1 MEACSPCWW
10 PVVNALGVII
20 HHAFL
25 VISANLSLHI
35 SDAVVGWQCSCCR
48 VVDFMRE
55 RCFSF
60 LCEVGA
66 RLGRASSCS
75 QMRDT
80 VLLVRADIHNLPLLQ
95 DRQAERN
102 LRSLSDRK
110 AVIHFD

>member
-1 MEACSPCWW
+1 M
-10 PVVNALGVII
+10 
-20 HHAFL
+20 HFL
-25 VISANLSLHI
+25 SYLQVFLYTFQMQLYSGSA
-35 SDAVVGWQCSCCR
+35 AVAGLC
-48 VVDFMRE
+48 DFMRE

-66 RLGRASSCS
+66 RLGRASSFS
-75 QMRDT
+75 QTSDA
-80 VLLVRADIHNLPLLQ
+80 VLLVRPDIHNLPLLQ